1 MLNRFLV
8 AVFCLVSFIL
18 GQDWVFSI
26 KDSVYSEKVMY
37 DFYGFSSWEKASVD
51 EKNKMVDDY
60 LVREGAFLTARNE
73 GLHSLPSVV
82 EKMYNKK
89 RQLLVNYVYQL
100 EIAKTG
106 RDSSLQVL
114 GERFLKEDRL
124 IHHILIGYDG
134 SSLNRKV
141 NRNKE
146 EAYSLCSSILD
157 TLSFS
162 SFKDVASRFSE
173 DGTAKRNLGELG
185 WVSWGSTVPSFEIPL
200 FESPTMTL
208 VGPIETP
215 FGWHIAYV
223 DSLRPSPFSF
233 LSKEE
238 FLDAVLIRSS
248 SKDIAVLKSLSSKY
262 DSLQLSR
269 GGLVFNDSL
278 IIELN
283 NSLQSSLGKTNKGD
297 VVGSLN
303 SIKKEGVVCVY
314 RDEALGLDWFIN
326 RLEFFPPSN
335 RPAIKGLDSFYSI
348 FKTLLLQEEA
358 ILKGESLGY
367 DLRAGFKKQVLSQEK
382 DLLYS
387 VYFKNLVNSVLK
399 PDSAEVKDFYLKTR
413 EIKYVSPKSLKLKEV
428 RVDSWGKAD
437 SLLGIYIDGVSFDDI
452 VKNFSISPNSSSG
465 GFVGPIEESFR
476 GGAFKDYFNKGV
488 GYVGNVVENPDGSF
502 SFFKIISVFP
512 KSYIPF
518 KKVYSRASSLL
529 YREKQEAAKVL
540 GISNFYKE
548 LNIVK
553 NDSLF

>member
-1 MLNRFLV
+1 MLNSFLV
-8 AVFCLVSFIL
+8 AVFCLFSFVL

-26 KDSVYSEKVMY
+26 KDSVYSERVMY
-37 DFYGFSSWEKASVD
+37 DFYGFSSWEKASLD
-51 EKNKMVDDY
+51 EKNKMIDDY
-60 LVREGAFLTARNE
+60 LIREGAFLAARDK

-82 EKMYNKK
+82 EKMYNKR

-100 EIAKTG
+100 EIAKMG
-106 RDSSLQVL
+106 GDSSLQSL
-114 GERFLKEDRL
+114 GKDFLKEDRL

-134 SSLNRKV
+134 SSLNRRV

-157 TLSFS
+157 TLTIS
-162 SFKDVASRFSE
+162 SFKDVASRFSD
-173 DGTAKRNLGELG
+173 DGTAKRNLGKLG
-185 WVSWGSTVPSFEIPL
+185 WVSWGSTVPSFEIPV
-200 FESPTMTL
+200 FESSPMSL

-223 DSLRPSPFSF
+223 EGLQPSPFSF
-233 LSKEE
+233 LSNEE
-238 FLDAVLIRSS
+238 FLDAVLMRSS

-269 GGLVFNDSL
+269 GELVFNDSL

-283 NSLQSSLGKTNKGD
+283 NSLQSSLSRVNKGD
-297 VVGSLN
+297 VVGVLN
-303 SIKKEGVVCVY
+303 SIKKEGVVCVFKG
-314 RDEALGLDWFIN
+314 EGLGVDWFIN

-335 RPAIKGLDSFYSI
+335 RPTIKGLDSFYSI

-358 ILKGESLGY
+358 VLKGESLGY
-367 DLRAGFKKQVLSQEK
+367 GLKAGFKKQVLSQEK

-399 PDSAEVKDFYLKTR
+399 PDSVEVREFYLKNR
-413 EIKYVSPKSLKLKEV
+413 DIKYVSPKSLKLKEV
-428 RVDSWGKAD
+428 RADSWGKAD
-437 SLLGIYIDGVSFDDI
+437 SLLGLYIGGVSFDEV
-452 VKNFSISPNSSSG
+452 VKSFSVSPNSSGG

-476 GGAFKDYFNKGV
+476 GGAFKKYFERGV

-502 SFFKIISVFP
+502 SFFKTIDVFP
-512 KSYIPF
+512 RSYIPF
-518 KKVYSRASSLL
+518 EKVYSRASSLL
-529 YREKQEAAKVL
+529 YRDKQEAAKVL
-540 GISNFYKE
+540 GVSNFYKD

>member
-8 AVFCLVSFIL
+8 AVFCLISFVL

-26 KDSVYSEKVMY
+26 KDSIYSEKVMY
-37 DFYGFSSWEKASVD
+37 DFYGFSSWEKASLG
-51 EKNKMVDDY
+51 EKNKMIDDY
-60 LVREGAFLTARNE
+60 LIREGAFLKARDE

-106 RDSSLQVL
+106 GDSSLQVL
-114 GERFLKEDRL
+114 GKEFLKEDRL

-134 SSLNRKV
+134 SSLNRRV

-157 TLSFS
+157 TLTIS
-162 SFKDVASRFSE
+162 SFKDVAAGFSD

-185 WVSWGSTVPSFEIPL
+185 WVSWGSTVPSFEIPV
-200 FESPTMTL
+200 FESSPMRL

-223 DSLRPSPFSF
+223 ENLRPSPFSF
-233 LSKEE
+233 LSEEE
-238 FLDAVLIRSS
+238 FLDAVLMRSS
-248 SKDIAVLKSLSSKY
+248 SRDVAVLKSLSSKY

-269 GGLVFNDSL
+269 GNLVFNDSL
-278 IIELN
+278 IMGLN
-283 NSLQSSLGKTNKGD
+283 NSLQSGLSRVNKGD
-297 VVGSLN
+297 VVGVLN
-303 SIKKEGVVCVY
+303 SIKKDGVVCVY
-314 RDEALGLDWFIN
+314 KGEALGVDWFVN

-335 RPAIKGLDSFYSI
+335 RPPIKGLDSFYSI

-358 ILKGESLGY
+358 VLKGESLGY
-367 DLRAGFKKQVLSQEK
+367 SLREGFKKQVLGQEK

-387 VYFKNLVNSVLK
+387 VYFKNLVNGVLK
-399 PDSAEVKDFYLKTR
+399 PDSAEVEEFYLKNR
-413 EIKYVSPKSLKLKEV
+413 DVKYVSPKSLKLQEV
-428 RVDSWGKAD
+428 RVEGWAKAD
-437 SLLGIYIDGVSFDDI
+437 SLLGLYIGGFSFSDI
-452 VKNFSISPNSSSG
+452 VESFSISPNSSIG
-465 GFVGPIEESFR
+465 GFVGPIEKGFR
-476 GGAFKDYFNKGV
+476 GGDFKRYFDKGV

-502 SFFKIISVFP
+502 SFFKIVTVFDR
-512 KSYIPF
+512 SYIPF
-518 KKVYSRASSLL
+518 EKVYSSASSLL

-540 GISNFYKE
+540 GVSNFYKD